1 MFASYARIAAE
12 EGKQMSLLTIQQTA
26 ALLQT
31 SHDTVYRLVRSGK
44 LSAERLTARS
54 PYRVSEESLQKY
66 ADANNIVLKTQAEP
80 QQSQ

>member
-1 MFASYARIAAE
+1 
-12 EGKQMSLLTIQQTA
+12 MSLLTIQETA

-44 LSAERLTARS
+44 LSAERLMPRS

-66 ADANNIVLKTQAEP
+66 ADANSIVLKTQAEP
-80 QQSQ
+80 QQS